1 MGAAT
6 GDLSED
12 AVDHAVEAEAE
23 DRRVAVLI
31 AVLALFLALSET
43 GAKKAEHVST
53 EKNIEASDKFN
64 FYQAK
69 RVRSTIAETAAQSL
83 EAMAPL
89 VTDEKARA
97 AVEKQIADWKTRV
110 ANFEKDP
117 KKPEDS
123 LDAILEQGKAA
134 EEARE
139 LSNHK
144 LEHFE
149 FASGA
154 LQISIV
160 LASASIIT
168 EMTILA
174 WTAGALGL
182 IGVVLMAFGYL
193 APTVLTFL
201 G

>member
-12 AVDHAVEAEAE
+12 AVDRAVESVTE

-43 GAKKAEHVST
+43 GAKKAEHIST

-83 EAMAPL
+83 EAIAPL

-97 AVEKQIADWKTRV
+97 AVEKQIADWKKRV

-123 LDAILEQGKAA
+123 LDAILEQGNAA
-134 EEARE
+134 QEARE
-139 LSNHK
+139 LANHK

-154 LQISIV
+154 LQIAIV

-168 EMTILA
+168 EIMILA
-174 WTAGALGL
+174 WVAGALGV
-182 IGVVLMAFGYL
+182 IGAVLMAFGYF